1 MIRLDKFLADAG
13 YGTRSEV
20 KKQLKSGIVSVN
32 GNACKRPE
40 EKIDPV
46 KDEIAFAGKIVEYE
60 TDSYYL
66 FYKPAGCVTAKS
78 DSMHWTVMDF
88 FPEQVKRSC
97 SPVGRL
103 DKDTEGLLIITSDG
117 ALNHHLM
124 SPAHHIKKTYY
135 AVLDQK
141 VPDDAG
147 MLFAQGIDIGDEK
160 RTLPAELEVLPEET
174 DASGNKIYRANLTI
188 SEGRFHQVK
197 RMFEKVGCNVTYLKR
212 LALGNL
218 TLDDLKP
225 GEYRKLTES
234 EIEALRK

>member
-1 MIRLDKFLADAG
+1 MLF
-13 YGTRSEV
+13 RS
-20 KKQLKSGIVSVN
+20 
-32 GNACKRPE
+32 
-40 EKIDPV
+40 
-46 KDEIAFAGKIVEYE
+46 
-60 TDSYYL
+60 
-66 FYKPAGCVTAKS
+66 
-78 DSMHWTVMDF
+78 
-88 FPEQVKRSC
+88 
-97 SPVGRL
+97 
-103 DKDTEGLLIITSDG
+103 
-117 ALNHHLM
+117 
-124 SPAHHIKKTYY
+124 
-135 AVLDQK
+135 
-141 VPDDAG
+141 PDDAG

-234 EIEALRK
+234 EIEALHK

>member
-1 MIRLDKFLADAG
+1 MRIDKFLTELG
-13 YGTRSEV
+13 VGSRSEV
-20 KKQLKSGIVSVN
+20 KKIIKTGQITVN
-32 GNACKRPE
+32 GT
-40 EKIDPV
+40 PV
-46 KDEIAFAGKIVEYE
+46 KKAELQIDETKDEVTYQGKILCYQQFEY
-60 TDSYYL
+60 YM

-78 DSMHWTVMDF
+78 DSMHRTLMDF

-218 TLDDLKP
+218 TLDNLKP

-234 EIEALRK
+234 EIEALHK

>member
-32 GNACKRPE
+32 GNVCRRPE
-40 EKIDPV
+40 EKFDPDQDTIV
-46 KDEIAFAGKIVEYE
+46 VAGKTVTYEIAA
-60 TDSYYL
+60 YYL

-78 DSMHWTVMDF
+78 DSMHRTVMDF
-88 FPEQVKRSC
+88 FPDHVKKDC

-103 DKDTEGLLIITSDG
+103 DKDTEGLLLITNDG

-124 SPAHHIKKTYY
+124 SPAHHVKKTYY
-135 AVLDQK
+135 AVLNRE
-141 VPDDAG
+141 VPADAVT
-147 MLFAQGIDIGDEK
+147 LFAEGIDIGDEK
-160 RTLPAELEVLPEET
+160 LTLPAELEIFPEET
-174 DASGNKIYRANLTI
+174 DTSGNKIYCATLTI

-197 RMFEKVGCNVTYLKR
+197 RMFEKVGCHVTYLKR

-218 TLDDLKP
+218 TLGNLKP
-225 GEYRKLTES
+225 GEYRKLTEA
-234 EIEALRK
+234 ELEALRK